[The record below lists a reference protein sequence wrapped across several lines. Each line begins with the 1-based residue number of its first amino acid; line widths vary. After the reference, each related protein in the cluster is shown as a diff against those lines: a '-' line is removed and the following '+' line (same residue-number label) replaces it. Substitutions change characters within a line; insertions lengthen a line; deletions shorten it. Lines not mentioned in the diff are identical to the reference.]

1 MALQFRRGT
10 ETDRLSIVPA
20 AGEPIWTTDTKQLY
34 VGDGS
39 TTGGNVIGGNQVV
52 STNSN
57 VTFNS
62 IAVTTTATVTG
73 LRFGPTGTVITST
86 NQLIGPT
93 GPVGAGGT
101 VAYFGAFYDITTQ
114 TNASSTSSNV
124 IAIGQTFNANGISI
138 VGGNK
143 VTFSTS
149 GTYLTNLLG
158 QFITTGG
165 GSNYLV
171 TVWIAQNGTAIPNSA
186 YTFTTG
192 GVGQQVLANIETNIV
207 ANAGDYVQFY
217 WSSQNTYMQL
227 LTTAAGSSPTRP
239 FSPSVNL
246 TIGQITYSN
255 LGPTG
260 PTGAAGTSF
269 NLSTVTNQALF
280 TTSSVTFAQVTAN
293 TGTFNLGLNVNNQ
306 VITNSAGLTGVG
318 YIPIA
323 ITNSATQINVY
334 NGYTSFNTPV
344 RVNGNVTA
352 TSITFADNSV
362 QSTAWTGNFTTSTL
376 YAGSFTASL
385 SSAYG
390 DFRATKFLSLES
402 PGATSGGG
410 YSFSDDTSQDTG
422 MFSPADGRLQF
433 VSNGVTATEITAY
446 GAAFNIYSPIVTT
459 TATITNANGTTA
471 FFTNHTGTNVRID
484 GAYTATAVVTNNPG
498 IFIATNN
505 SGANPTTTNTNVL
518 GLIGFG
524 GYDGTVYTTADKYP
538 TVQFQA
544 TAAENWAR
552 NANNTTTNAGSSWNI
567 SSVIRNTLYGAYNSA
582 SLMKIIDFTA
592 GQTSGANQGAGVLVI
607 GTGNATTATF
617 YNNAGNQFQS
627 YPKTNVNFIN
637 TQLSLYGVSTSDTT
651 DRDNNTLSG
660 GDSFFITTSRRSGV
674 SGRRNAVTA
683 TDQLFLLNI
692 AGMNAYN
699 SSGFGATTA
708 LFKVNTVENFG
719 ATTAGSRITIQTANT
734 GTTTMSNRLLLDDRV
749 NAYGSDSHK
758 FTDKSGGFTALNMTT
773 GTATFTAIPVMPT
786 YTIAGKPASGAVGQ
800 MICISNST
808 PGGRMAY
815 WDTTN
820 ARWSYVADDSA
831 V

>member
-20 AGEPIWTTDTKQLY
+20 SGEPIWTTDTKQLY
-34 VGDGS
+34 VGDGQ

-52 STNSN
+52 NTTSN
-57 VTFNS
+57 VIFNS
-62 IAVTTTATVTG
+62 ITVTNTATVTG

-101 VAYFGAFYDITTQ
+101 VAYFGSFYDITTQ

-143 VTFSTS
+143 ATFSTS

-165 GSNYLV
+165 GSNYQV
-171 TVWIAQNGTAIPNSA
+171 TVWIAQNGTTIPNSA

-192 GVGQQVLANIETNIV
+192 GVNQQVLANIETNIV
-207 ANAGDYVQFY
+207 ANAGDYIQFY

-260 PTGAAGTSF
+260 PTGPAGTSF

-334 NGYTSFNTPV
+334 NGYTEFNTPV
-344 RVNGNVTA
+344 RIAGNVTA
-352 TSITFADNSV
+352 TSVTFPDTSV
-362 QSTAWTGNFTTSTL
+362 QTTAWAGSTSTL
-376 YAGSFTASL
+376 NAGSFSAVL

-390 DFRATKFLSLES
+390 DLRATKFLSLET

-410 YSFSDDTSQDTG
+410 FSFSDDTNQDTG

-433 VSNGVTATEITAY
+433 ISNGFTATEITANA
-446 GAAFNIYSPIVTT
+446 AAFNIYSPIVAT
-459 TATITNANGTTA
+459 TATITNVNGTTA
-471 FFTNHTGTNVRID
+471 IFTNFTGTNVRIN

-498 IFIATNN
+498 IFIASNN

-524 GYDGTVYTTADKYP
+524 GYDGTVYTTDAKYP

-544 TAAENWAR
+544 TAGENWSR
-552 NANNTTTNAGSSWNI
+552 NGNNTTTNAGSAWNI
-567 SSVIRNTLYGAYNSA
+567 SSVIRNTMYGAYNSS
-582 SLMKIIDFTA
+582 SLMKNLDYTPPI
-592 GQTSGANQGAGVLVI
+592 TSHALLQAGVLVI
-607 GTGNATTATF
+607 GTGNASTATYF
-617 YNNAGNQFQS
+617 GSTGTQFQS

-637 TQLSLYGVSTSDTT
+637 TQLSLYGVTASDTT
-651 DRDNNTLSG
+651 DRDNNTLNG
-660 GDSFFITTSRRSGV
+660 GDSFYVTTSRRNGL
-674 SGRRNAVTA
+674 SGRRNALTA
-683 TDQLFLLNI
+683 TDQVFLLNL
-692 AGMNAYN
+692 AGMNSYN
-699 SSGFGATTA
+699 STGFGATTA
-708 LFKVNTVENFG
+708 LLKVNTVENFG
-719 ATTAGSRITIQTANT
+719 ATTYGSRWTIQSVNS
-734 GTTTMSNRLLLDDRV
+734 GTTTISNRLLLDDRV

-786 YTIAGKPASGAVGQ
+786 YTAAGKPASGAVGQ